1 MGNKNSCCSYS
12 SPAPKRKDDYQE
24 EPHMPREG
32 EGSVGNIQHISER
45 EPEDWDADPS
55 LHPTAST
62 IFLERSRIQ
71 ESNCAQLILV

>member
-1 MGNKNSCCSYS
+1 
-12 SPAPKRKDDYQE
+12 
-24 EPHMPREG
+24 MPREG

-71 ESNCAQLILV
+71 ESNYKSIFLFPFF

>member
-1 MGNKNSCCSYS
+1 
-12 SPAPKRKDDYQE
+12 
-24 EPHMPREG
+24 MPREG

-71 ESNCAQLILV
+71 ESNYIWSLPVK